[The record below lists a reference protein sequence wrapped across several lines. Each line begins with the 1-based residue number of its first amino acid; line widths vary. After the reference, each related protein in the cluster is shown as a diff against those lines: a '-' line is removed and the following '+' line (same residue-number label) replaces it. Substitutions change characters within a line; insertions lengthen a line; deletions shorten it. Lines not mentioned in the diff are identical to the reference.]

1 MKKLTALKHIN
12 ETFTNTFEELLLE
25 LKTKMKDVKH
35 EYQQNVIDEK
45 NKLLIEI
52 CNGEGLDVEKMKVKY
67 LKPKELSYI
76 EPSEPNKNV
85 ILIDDNILDKITI
98 NDRDYYYEPET
109 NGKVFD
115 SNNNLVGTYKNGN
128 IIFNN

>member
-12 ETFTNTFEELLLE
+12 DTFTNTFEELLLE

-52 CNGEGLDVEKMKVKY
+52 CNGEGLDIEKMKVKY
-67 LKPKELSYI
+67 LKPKELNYI
-76 EPSEPNKNV
+76 EPTEPNKNI
-85 ILIDDNILDKITI
+85 ILIDDNLLDKIII
-98 NDRDYYYEPET
+98 NDRDYYYEPEN

-128 IIFNN
+128 VILNN